1 MNFRLVDSGWD
12 KILDESLAADKS
24 RVRIICP
31 FIKERAA
38 KRLLEHGRPERLEV
52 ITRYDLDCFREGV
65 SDIAALSFLLTKGA
79 KIRGIKNLHA
89 KAYLIGEGRAI
100 VTSANLTEQGL
111 MRNHEFGFV
120 AEDETI
126 ATNCHSY
133 FDRLWKLAG
142 PDLTLSKLKEWN
154 RKVNSALA
162 SGAGTRKLP
171 RLGDEGKDA
180 GLPPA
185 PVTAPKQVARAE
197 QGFVKFFGEGNNRFE
212 HNHSVLDEVDRS
224 GCYFA
229 CNYPT
234 GKKPRQVRDGA
245 VIFMSRLV
253 RHPQDVL
260 VFGRGIGMQYVE
272 GRDDATPADLK
283 KRPWK
288 DQWSRYIRVHDVE
301 FVNGVLSDGVSLN
314 QMMGELGSDSFAPTK
329 RHALAG
335 RGNINPQ
342 ASLRQ
347 KAAMELTPKAI
358 SWLNRRLDKSFAV
371 NGKISPAK
379 LAKLDWPTI
388 KL

>member
-1 MNFRLVDSGWD
+1 
-12 KILDESLAADKS
+12 
-24 RVRIICP
+24 
-31 FIKERAA
+31 
-38 KRLLEHGRPERLEV
+38 
-52 ITRYDLDCFREGV
+52 
-65 SDIAALSFLLTKGA
+65 
-79 KIRGIKNLHA
+79 
-89 KAYLIGEGRAI
+89 
-100 VTSANLTEQGL
+100 
-111 MRNHEFGFV
+111 
-120 AEDETI
+120 
-126 ATNCHSY
+126 
-133 FDRLWKLAG
+133 
-142 PDLTLSKLKEWN
+142 
-154 RKVNSALA
+154 
-162 SGAGTRKLP
+162 
-171 RLGDEGKDA
+171 
-180 GLPPA
+180 
-185 PVTAPKQVARAE
+185 
-197 QGFVKFFGEGNNRFE
+197 
-212 HNHSVLDEVDRS
+212 
-224 GCYFA
+224 
-229 CNYPT
+229 
-234 GKKPRQVRDGA
+234 
-245 VIFMSRLV
+245 
-253 RHPQDVL
+253 
-260 VFGRGIGMQYVE
+260 MQYVE